1 MLDIEQII
9 NEVLEKG
16 SKLAES
22 TSEAF
27 LLAVTAAYAVG
38 REAGKKAAQG
48 AA

>member
-16 SKLAES
+16 SKLAQSAGE
-22 TSEAF
+22 EF
-27 LLAVTAAYAVG
+27 VLAVTAAYAVG
-38 REAGKKAAQG
+38 HEAGKRAAQG